1 MVDSSEPHLKG
12 PKARETGTLL
22 IKLPALDTAVEWGI
36 SQKGR
41 LAQKKR
47 KKKERNY
54 ARKDSNDQGGD
65 SERLKRINMRT
76 GRNSATS
83 HATYNVGLLKSV
95 WQHQKDK
102 RILEGTWGSVQN
114 E

>member
-1 MVDSSEPHLKG
+1 MKTQP
-12 PKARETGTLL
+12 
-22 IKLPALDTAVEWGI
+22 PALDTAVEWGK

-41 LAQKKR
+41 LAQ
-47 KKKERNY
+47 ENY
-54 ARKDSNDQGGD
+54 ARKDSSDRWGD

-83 HATYNVGLLKSV
+83 HATYNVGLSKSV